1 MGVLSRISGMY
12 QLIKAMKLY
21 GDYYNEIR
29 STTRSVLHYYVDRKN
44 HNVAIWG
51 AGLKG
56 KAFLNVIDTKQRFIK
71 YVYDRDEKKIGLVM
85 PTGHPIVDY
94 QNKINQDVRVVLIM
108 NNNFETEIAR
118 NLSDNGMKVILVN
131 IDSIITG
138 KLTTKEVIKT
148 YGKEI
153 S

>member
-1 MGVLSRISGMY
+1 MGSLARIKRIY

-29 STTRSVLHYYVDRKN
+29 STIRSVLNYYVDRKN
-44 HNVAIWG
+44 YSVAIWG

-56 KAFLNVIDTKQRFIK
+56 KAFLNVIDSKRRFIK
-71 YVYDRDEKKIGLVM
+71 YVYDRDEKKFGLWM
-85 PTGHPIVDY
+85 PTGHPIVDFR
-94 QNKINQDVRVVLIM
+94 NKINQDVQVVLIM
-108 NNNFETEIAR
+108 NNIFETEIAG
-118 NLSDNGMKVILVN
+118 NLSDSGMKVILVN

-153 S
+153 